1 VKNITGNW
9 FISAKGY
16 VMDVAYSTQW
26 TRGDTWRRPKWSQS
40 RPLDQM
46 DVSKSVQIT
55 LKGRLNPGPVSI
67 GKKSVKKFG
76 KTNFN
81 KNVHSHFRK
90 INHFLLAFYWYV
102 KSK

>member
-55 LKGRLNPGPVSI
+55 LKGRPDVPFGRLWLYFEPG
-67 GKKSVKKFG
+67 
-76 KTNFN
+76 TC
-81 KNVHSHFRK
+81 VHR
-90 INHFLLAFYWYV
+90 
-102 KSK
+102 